1 MNWRGGLEAG
11 AMVRVVGALLVVLV
25 SSLVAVAAFLTVR
38 TSEVFGTLTEL
49 NALLGIAW
57 TAFVCAAVSM
67 VVVMVYVRR
76 LRKRTSQSR

>member
-1 MNWRGGLEAG
+1 
-11 AMVRVVGALLVVLV
+11 MVRIVGALLAALV

-38 TSEVFGTLTEL
+38 TSEAFGTLTEL

-57 TAFVCAAVSM
+57 TASVCAAVSM
-67 VVVMVYVRR
+67 VVVTVYMRR